1 MALSSGQLLQG
12 NYRIVRLLGQGGMG
26 AVYLAEHTRL
36 QGRLL
41 AIKENTPDPFVDPAT
56 RDQLRDQFYTEAKIL
71 AALDHPSL
79 PKVTDYFIEGGVE
92 YLVMDFVEGENLSD
106 LLDKHVQQQGK
117 PLPEARV
124 LDWADQILSAL
135 AYMHSRQ
142 PHPVIHR
149 DIKPANLI
157 LTPGGVVHL
166 VDFGLVKLMSNTG
179 QSTAAAMRGMGTP
192 DYTPLEQY
200 PGSQTHTDART
211 DIYSLGATLYHLLTG
226 SPPVNVRDRLLGA
239 AALTPLRQLNPTVSA
254 NTEKAILHAIEV
266 RPDDRFQ
273 TAEQMRDALA
283 GKGMPKGP
291 GATSNPRS
299 RPLALT
305 GIALLLL
312 ALLAGAVMALNGRG
326 ATPTTA
332 VVSAVSPSPTAPT
345 LSVATNT
352 AQVMS
357 ATPLVATAASQPVLA
372 SDEAALPTA
381 TPTRR
386 LPATATP
393 LALESATPTGEASPT
408 ATATAAL
415 PTPTP
420 TPSSAAA
427 VNANPTATFTAV
439 SRDYQIAPALTGP
452 ANGASASADQ
462 AFSWRWDGPALRAD
476 ERFDWRLLRNASGEN
491 VVDARTVATS
501 GVTFPFSSL
510 AGGDYY
516 WSVRVIQ
523 VGANGEFVALR
534 SPEPARWLLR
544 WSPPVQSPPTN
555 PPPPTD
561 TPKPP
566 SPPTD
571 TPPPRPTDTPAP
583 PPTDTPA
590 PPPPPDSRFLVPTGA
605 ANDLRTAGAGGV
617 AGFGLFMLVIGLS
630 LWKQRRPR

>member
-1 MALSSGQLLQG
+1 MNGTLVLNRFEIGDRLGAGGFGTVYRAWDRRLEREVAVKVIETAAESGP
-12 NYRIVRLLGQGGMG
+12 RIQR
-26 AVYLAEHTRL
+26 
-36 QGRLL
+36 
-41 AIKENTPDPFVDPAT
+41 
-56 RDQLRDQFYTEAKIL
+56 EAKAAARLNHTGIVTL
-71 AALDHPSL
+71 YEFAHHEYGREGGRAYLVSELVDGQTVRELIDGDLMSDHEIAEIGIDICEALDH
-79 PKVTDYFIEGGVE
+79 
-92 YLVMDFVEGENLSD
+92 
-106 LLDKHVQQQGK
+106 
-117 PLPEARV
+117 A
-124 LDWADQILSAL
+124 
-135 AYMHSRQ
+135 HSRE
-142 PHPVIHR
+142 VIHR

-357 ATPLVATAASQPVLA
+357 ATPLAATAASQPVLA
-372 SDEAALPTA
+372 SDEATLPGA

-393 LALESATPTGEASPT
+393 LALESATATGEASPT

-491 VVDARTVATS
+491 VVEARTVATS